1 MLKKLK
7 LYSILI
13 IAILVLS
20 CLKAFAQYGE
30 TAFEQKAKFL
40 YEIPKYLLWEND
52 EEISTIVIAVVNA
65 DSDFLRLLK
74 REARKGYPASGTKL
88 TVKNFVSV
96 SDALYDRS
104 FNILYVP
111 FAADYKEARDGLK
124 RKPIAIVSDNCEDSK
139 SVMINFVDEKTG
151 LVSFCFS
158 SANLR
163 KVGISVHPNMT
174 KELHGDDISKDEII
188 QEQSK
193 QLSMTQKELL
203 QKEKELN
210 SKQKLLDQREREIFQ
225 KQQQIEKQN
234 RSMELQNR
242 AIQNQAEKLEKQR
255 QEMLVLKNKQ
265 LVTMQELEETE
276 QNLEKKNREAIQVS
290 EELEKQR
297 AELVEQQKVALDQQ
311 MHIEQVNKEISEK
324 EDELLKLNIRNKL
337 LNNIILV
344 SSIVLGIFLIMIFII
359 AKLYMGKRKD
369 NEKLAA
375 QNEKIEKQNIEITA
389 QKDEITAQNDK
400 IIESIRYAQKIQQA
414 VMPPEEYFSKYL
426 PSHFIMLKPRDIVSG
441 DFYWGNDVDDKFV
454 FTAADCTG
462 HGVPGAFMSL
472 LGIAFLNDITARMSG
487 DNITAGEI
495 LTQLRADIITYLRQS
510 GKEDEQKD
518 GMDMAICV
526 YDKKTSKIQYAGAHN
541 PLIFIR
547 DGKLTQIDA
556 DEMPIGYYE
565 NQTERFTNH
574 EFEVIEGDM
583 IYMFSDGYSD
593 QFGMVN
599 GKRKK
604 YMIKQFREFLLKIH
618 NEELQQQKQMLDDN
632 LVAWRGKLKQL
643 DDVLVMGVRF

>member
-1 MLKKLK
+1 MNTDVINIVLAAL
-7 LYSILI
+7 LF
-13 IAILVLS
+13 IACV
-20 CLKAFAQYGE
+20 
-30 TAFEQKAKFL
+30 
-40 YEIPKYLLWEND
+40 
-52 EEISTIVIAVVNA
+52 VIAVLFLMRKNA
-65 DSDFLRLLK
+65 GKKAAQRVENRLKQEIRILKDDSERIKTLYENLKNNAQTPKQPLKTEKASLKEITLNAEALLLEQKKLEQDKKDFSEK
-74 REARKGYPASGTKL
+74 NRKLWDMS
-88 TVKNFVSV
+88 
-96 SDALYDRS
+96 
-104 FNILYVP
+104 
-111 FAADYKEARDGLK
+111 
-124 RKPIAIVSDNCEDSK
+124 
-139 SVMINFVDEKTG
+139 
-151 LVSFCFS
+151 
-158 SANLR
+158 
-163 KVGISVHPNMT
+163 
-174 KELHGDDISKDEII
+174 
-188 QEQSK
+188 
-193 QLSMTQKELL
+193 LSI
-203 QKEKELN
+203 QKEKEYITALKN
-210 SKQKLLDQREREIFQ
+210 D
-225 KQQQIEKQN
+225 IEKKH
-234 RSMELQNR
+234 RT
-242 AIQNQAEKLEKQR
+242 
-255 QEMLVLKNKQ
+255 
-265 LVTMQELEETE
+265 VTDSIHYA
-276 QNLEKKNREAIQVS
+276 RRIQV
-290 EELEKQR
+290 
-297 AELVEQQKVALDQQ
+297 A
-311 MHIEQVNKEISEK
+311 
-324 EDELLKLNIRNKL
+324 
-337 LNNIILV
+337 
-344 SSIVLGIFLIMIFII
+344 VL
-359 AKLYMGKRKD
+359 
-369 NEKLAA
+369 
-375 QNEKIEKQNIEITA
+375 
-389 QKDEITAQNDK
+389 
-400 IIESIRYAQKIQQA
+400 
-414 VMPPEEYFSKYL
+414 PPEMILKECFSDYFL
-426 PSHFIMLKPRDIVSG
+426 FWRPREIVSG
-441 DFYWGNDVDDKFV
+441 DFYWMKHQDDIIA
-454 FTAADCTG
+454 FTIADCTG